1 MAYGLRPAQMAGSR
15 YNTGGFVEVPIN
27 PDNVGTDIFNG
38 ECVTYT
44 SAKGIDR
51 LVDPLSS
58 AETTAGVLVGAR
70 WVTAGGDQKWG
81 QFYDGVAGNTEAY
94 GFVVPVRGVIFKV
107 QSDAPYDATQL
118 GRTVNT
124 VGTSGSTSTGNSD
137 LQADVGVTS
146 ANPPITVVGIIKNGE
161 NEDSSNP
168 DLLVRFVDGSIQD
181 VLG

>member
-1 MAYGLRPAQMAGSR
+1 MAYGFRPTQMAGSR

-27 PDNVGTDIFNG
+27 PDDVAVDIFNG
-38 ECVTYT
+38 GCVTFT
-44 SAKGIDR
+44 SAKGIEKLDDP
-51 LVDPLSS
+51 VDD

-70 WVTAGGDQKWG
+70 WVTASGEQKWG
-81 QFYDGVAGNTEAY
+81 QFYDGAAGNTEAY

-107 QSDAPYDATQL
+107 QSDAVYDATQL

-137 LQADVGVTS
+137 LQADVGVS
-146 ANPPITVVGIIKNGE
+146 SGNPPITVVGIIKNGE

-168 DLLVRFVDGSIQD
+168 NLLVRFVDSCIQD
-181 VLG
+181 ILG